1 MHPRIVVADDDKN
14 LRRVVGELLEEAGYA
29 VEVAADG
36 VEALAAIARGEPA
49 LLLLDVR
56 MPRLDGLGVLEYLGQ
71 RARSFPVIV
80 ITAQEDACHEA
91 VARGAKRVLVKPLS
105 LDGLLEAVRA
115 TI

>member
-1 MHPRIVVADDDKN
+1 MHHRILVADDDKN
-14 LRRVVGELLEEAGYA
+14 LRRVVGELLEDAGYA

-36 VEALAAIARGEPA
+36 EEALAAIDRGVPA

-56 MPRLDGLGVLEYLGQ
+56 MPRLDGIAVLERLRQ
-71 RARSFPVIV
+71 RSPSFPVIV
-80 ITAQEDACHEA
+80 ITAQEDAGLAA
-91 VARGAKRVLVKPLS
+91 VERGAARVLVKPLS